1 MNKHKTMM
9 KLVLEDELLV
19 TLRLEGGTVVARLRK
34 EEFNTTEDYR

>member
-34 EEFNTTEDYR
+34 EEFSTTEDYR